1 MEGKRSWGRLGIA
14 GKAALIS
21 AGAFTSVGLF
31 SMGSALPRL
40 ASDFGHVSNASL
52 LVQLVGSVVAPIFAL
67 ASPLAAALVNRFGV
81 RGIYIASIVLT
92 AVGGAGPALCDNLAA
107 ILALRVLLAAG
118 VAGAFTAGMSGTALL
133 PDAQRPTVI
142 GLISFFGGGICI
154 PLFPLV
160 GILAEE
166 SWRSAF
172 LVHLIALPVI
182 LLALGLPGPSTD
194 IAADAAR
201 SADTD
206 QRAAGLLAGI
216 PATSAVVAAVVG
228 LSMVASSMY
237 SPFFL
242 ASIGIAEPARI
253 GQILGAMSL
262 CSLIGSGS
270 YGFVHR
276 RVGTQGLLKVGLAS
290 IAAGCLIMSMSTG
303 ISAVLCGIGLLGA
316 GLSIFVASIYASAI
330 ESVSAESSAPA
341 AMGVITFCLYGSQML
356 FPLISGPVGQWAGPA
371 AVFLLLAILVLLGL
385 VLTVT
390 MKRSRA
396 VHKAASPEP
405 NCEATS

>member
-40 ASDFGHVSNASL
+40 ASDFGHVSNAAL

-67 ASPLAAALVNRFGV
+67 ASPLAARLVSRFGV
-81 RGIYIASIVLT
+81 RRIYIISIVLT
-92 AVGGAGPALCDNLAA
+92 AIGGAGPALCDNLAA

-133 PDAQRPTVI
+133 PESQRATVI
-142 GLISFFGGGICI
+142 GLVSFFGGGICI

-160 GILAEE
+160 GVLAEE

-172 LVHLIALPVI
+172 LVHLILLPVI
-182 LLALGLPGPSTD
+182 FLALCLPGAET
-194 IAADAAR
+194 AADAER

-206 QRAAGLLAGI
+206 RQAVGLLAGV
-216 PATSAVVAAVVG
+216 PVTLAVIAGVVG

-237 SPFFL
+237 SPFFF

-276 RVGTQGLLKVGLAS
+276 RIGTQGLLKVGLAS
-290 IAAGCLIMSMSTG
+290 IAAGCLTISLSTG
-303 ISAVLCGIGLLGA
+303 IPAAMCGMGLLGA
-316 GLSIFVASIYASAI
+316 GLSIYVASTYAAAI
-330 ESVSAESSAPA
+330 ESVSAESRAPA

-371 AVFLLLAILVLLGL
+371 AVFLLLSILVLLGL
-385 VLTVT
+385 ALTMT
-390 MKRSRA
+390 LRRST
-396 VHKAASPEP
+396 AAH
-405 NCEATS
+405 ATA